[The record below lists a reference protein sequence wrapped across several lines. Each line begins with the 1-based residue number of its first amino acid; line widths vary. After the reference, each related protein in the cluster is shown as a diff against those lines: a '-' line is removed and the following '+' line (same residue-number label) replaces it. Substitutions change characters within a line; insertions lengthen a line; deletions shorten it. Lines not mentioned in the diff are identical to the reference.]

1 MKGLLIPLPSKVS
14 TLPLAFALFVLVLAH
29 DTVALAQD
37 MPPFPILY
45 GGRALMDGK
54 PVAEGTRLVARVG
67 DYQTETT
74 VEKNGAYRNLLVS
87 PPSREY
93 FYVPVTFHAAG
104 LTAEERD
111 VFLPAGAPVF
121 KDIGFDLHF
130 SRPGDG
136 LFRLWM
142 AIGGGV
148 ILVALVGWFGLRK
161 RWKD

>member
-1 MKGLLIPLPSKVS
+1 M
-14 TLPLAFALFVLVLAH
+14 
-29 DTVALAQD
+29 
-37 MPPFPILY
+37 
-45 GGRALMDGK
+45 
-54 PVAEGTRLVARVG
+54 
-67 DYQTETT
+67 
-74 VEKNGAYRNLLVS
+74 
-87 PPSREY
+87 
-93 FYVPVTFHAAG
+93 TFHAAG

-121 KDIGFDLHF
+121 KDIGFDLYF

-136 LFRLWM
+136 LFRLWI